1 MGVVVARIVLMI
13 LAMVQLVMAVLYAAN
28 VVLAVG
34 GLSWGRAVLF
44 VHPIAAIALVLLA
57 FVPRLPSGLV
67 AVGMVLLGISMI
79 ADIIVSITILLG
91 ISKGDWWL
99 PLTFS
104 IIPAIGLIYAF
115 GQSSRNGT
123 ERQSVR

>member
-1 MGVVVARIVLMI
+1 M
-13 LAMVQLVMAVLYAAN
+13 
-28 VVLAVG
+28 
-34 GLSWGRAVLF
+34 WGRAVLMG
-44 VHPIAAIALVLLA
+44 VRPIAAIALVFLA

-104 IIPAIGLIYAF
+104 IIPVIGLIYAF
-115 GQSSRNGT
+115 GQRSRNGT
-123 ERQSVR
+123 ERQLVR